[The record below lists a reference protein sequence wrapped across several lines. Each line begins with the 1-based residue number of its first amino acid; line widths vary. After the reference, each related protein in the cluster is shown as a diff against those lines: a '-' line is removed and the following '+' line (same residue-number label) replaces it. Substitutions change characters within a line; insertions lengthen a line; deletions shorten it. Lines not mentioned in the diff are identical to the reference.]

1 MDSYERVH
9 EYLSKLGMTTMESI
23 IDTYLETSRDKPVM
37 DILDHLLSEELKHK
51 LSRKT
56 ENMLN
61 WSGFP
66 FRKTMDDFD
75 FTFQPSIDR
84 SVIDDLMTMRYIHNN
99 ENVVF
104 LGPPGVGKTHLSV
117 ALGMRAIMSDMPVYY
132 TSALKLVQVLKRDY
146 DLNRLEYRIKTYSR
160 FRLMIVDEIGYL
172 PLSREESNLFF
183 QFVSSR
189 YEKRSTIYTSN
200 KSFSEWGE
208 VLGDQVMASAV
219 LDRILHHCFVIN
231 IRGDSYRL
239 KDRRK
244 NALPTERRGE
254 KNE

>member
-9 EYLSKLGMTTMESI
+9 EYLSKLGLTTMENT
-23 IDTYLETSRDKPVM
+23 IDSYLESSNGKPVM

-51 LSRKT
+51 LSKKM

-66 FRKTMDDFD
+66 FRKTIEDFD
-75 FTFQPSIDR
+75 FSFQPSIDR
-84 SVIDDLMTMRYIHNN
+84 SVIDDLMTLRYIHNT

-104 LGPPGVGKTHLSV
+104 LGPPGVGKTHLSI
-117 ALGMRAIMSDMPVYY
+117 ALGLRAIMSDIPVYY
-132 TSALKLVQVLKRDY
+132 TSAMKLVQTLKRDY
-146 DLNRLEYRIKTYSR
+146 DLKRLEYRIKTYLR

-172 PLSREESNLFF
+172 PLTREESNLFF

-208 VLGDQVMASAV
+208 ILGDQVMAAAV
-219 LDRILHHCFVIN
+219 LDRILHHCVAVN
-231 IRGDSYRL
+231 IRGESYRL

-244 NALPTERRGE
+244 NSLPTMKKE
-254 KNE
+254 

>member
-9 EYLSKLGMTTMESI
+9 EYLSKLGLTRMESI
-23 IDTYLETSRDKPVM
+23 IDSYLEASHDRAVM

-51 LSRKT
+51 VSKKT

-66 FRKTMDDFD
+66 FRKTLDDFD
-75 FTFQPSIDR
+75 FSFQPSIDR
-84 SVIDDLMTMRYIHNN
+84 PVIDELMTLRYIHNT

-117 ALGMRAIMSDMPVYY
+117 ALGMRAIMSDIPVYY
-132 TSALKLVQVLKRDY
+132 TSAMKLIQTLKRDY
-146 DLNRLEYRIKTYSR
+146 DLKRLEYRIKTYSR

-172 PLSREESNLFF
+172 PLTRKESNLFF

-208 VLGDQVMASAV
+208 ILGDQVIAATV
-219 LDRILHHCFVIN
+219 LDRILHHCVVVN
-231 IRGDSYRL
+231 IRGESYRL

-244 NALPTERRGE
+244 SSLPTMKKE
-254 KNE
+254 